1 MRLPKSLPII
11 ATVIAIGLIG
21 GLLGAN
27 PTGPVAQ
34 ADSGLPSRA
43 TPQPDQD
50 QGHDRSEP
58 AGAHIELV
66 GVEAAGGGWSVVQ
79 WQDSHGD
86 WHDVD
91 GWQGDLA
98 GSRRWWVHPRDFG
111 RGPFRWVVQSEPGG
125 SITALSG
132 PFHLPAFPNET
143 RLVSVE

>member
-66 GVEAAGGGWSVVQ
+66 GVEAAGERRI
-79 WQDSHGD
+79 
-86 WHDVD
+86 
-91 GWQGDLA
+91 A
-98 GSRRWWVHPRDFG
+98 GSGRRL
-111 RGPFRWVVQSEPGG
+111 
-125 SITALSG
+125 A
-132 PFHLPAFPNET
+132 
-143 RLVSVE
+143 